1 MTNDQVQNRELK
13 TENSVQLAMYDLK
26 FALRQLLKNPGFTA
40 VAVLTLAIGIGAT
53 TAIFSF
59 VNAVLLRPLPFKE
72 PERLAV
78 VFESNPERDWH
89 KNAVGAPMLGEWRLR
104 NQTFEELAAY
114 KPETVSLTGRGQP
127 ETLRVAALSANI
139 LSLLGIQPMLGRGF
153 LPEEEVFGN
162 HHVVVLGY
170 DLWMRRFGGDPKVVG
185 QTLTLDSEVCQVVGV
200 LPPRT
205 FFPDGSAQIWMP
217 LAFSPDRLRQR
228 HNHSYLVYGRLK
240 SQVTLAQARADMDLV
255 AKQMEEADPQ
265 NQGWGTEVFP
275 LQEILVGDS
284 RAVLLVLM
292 GAVGLVLLVACAN
305 IANLL
310 MARAAA
316 RAGEFAVRVAL
327 GAGRRQIVR
336 QLLVESL
343 VLAASGGLVGLVLGA
358 AVLELLVHFSPSNLP
373 RLWEGISFDGSALA
387 FAVGMTLVTGLV
399 FGLAPA
405 LQTARSTLQADLN
418 DGSRGSSAGHRRRWF
433 RAALVVSEVALSI
446 ILLIGAGLLIR
457 SFDRLLSRP
466 LGFVPEHVMTL
477 SFALPGRSYP
487 GRAEKAR
494 FFDQLLA
501 QARSLPGVDSAGLIY
516 GMPLSGM
523 NSSLSVDIPG
533 AQPPAPGESVAAG
546 YSQISPGYFRTLNI
560 PLLQG
565 RDFSDQDRGGSPAVV
580 IVDETFVKNFKLRDR
595 VIGRH
600 LGVGDGTTNAEI
612 IGVVRDVKR
621 LDLAQAPQGELYR
634 PYLQNCW
641 GQMDLVV
648 RTQRDPQDITRALRV
663 AVDRLD
669 KGLPME
675 QPRTLTQL
683 VASSVAERR
692 LSVQLLAGFAGV
704 ALLLASIGLYGVLAF
719 NVTQRRREIGIR
731 AAMGAQRGD
740 ILRLILGHA
749 MTLVVVGMG
758 IGLAGALA
766 LSRFLG
772 SLLFEIKPND
782 PMTFALVPLV
792 LTGVA
797 LLACWLPARRA
808 SQVDPMVVLRSE

>member
-1 MTNDQVQNRELK
+1 M
-13 TENSVQLAMYDLK
+13 
-26 FALRQLLKNPGFTA
+26 
-40 VAVLTLAIGIGAT
+40 GIPASPAT
-53 TAIFSF
+53 W
-59 VNAVLLRPLPFKE
+59 V
-72 PERLAV
+72 
-78 VFESNPERDWH
+78 
-89 KNAVGAPMLGEWRLR
+89 
-104 NQTFEELAAY
+104 
-114 KPETVSLTGRGQP
+114 
-127 ETLRVAALSANI
+127 
-139 LSLLGIQPMLGRGF
+139 
-153 LPEEEVFGN
+153 
-162 HHVVVLGY
+162 
-170 DLWMRRFGGDPKVVG
+170 
-185 QTLTLDSEVCQVVGV
+185 
-200 LPPRT
+200 
-205 FFPDGSAQIWMP
+205 
-217 LAFSPDRLRQR
+217 
-228 HNHSYLVYGRLK
+228 
-240 SQVTLAQARADMDLV
+240 
-255 AKQMEEADPQ
+255 
-265 NQGWGTEVFP
+265 
-275 LQEILVGDS
+275 
-284 RAVLLVLM
+284 
-292 GAVGLVLLVACAN
+292 
-305 IANLL
+305 
-310 MARAAA
+310 
-316 RAGEFAVRVAL
+316 
-327 GAGRRQIVR
+327 
-336 QLLVESL
+336 
-343 VLAASGGLVGLVLGA
+343 
-358 AVLELLVHFSPSNLP
+358 
-373 RLWEGISFDGSALA
+373 
-387 FAVGMTLVTGLV
+387 
-399 FGLAPA
+399 
-405 LQTARSTLQADLN
+405 
-418 DGSRGSSAGHRRRWF
+418 
-433 RAALVVSEVALSI
+433 
-446 ILLIGAGLLIR
+446 
-457 SFDRLLSRP
+457 
-466 LGFVPEHVMTL
+466 
-477 SFALPGRSYP
+477 
-487 GRAEKAR
+487 
-494 FFDQLLA
+494 
-501 QARSLPGVDSAGLIY
+501 
-516 GMPLSGM
+516 
-523 NSSLSVDIPG
+523 
-533 AQPPAPGESVAAG
+533 
-546 YSQISPGYFRTLNI
+546 
-560 PLLQG
+560 
-565 RDFSDQDRGGSPAVV
+565 GGSPAVV